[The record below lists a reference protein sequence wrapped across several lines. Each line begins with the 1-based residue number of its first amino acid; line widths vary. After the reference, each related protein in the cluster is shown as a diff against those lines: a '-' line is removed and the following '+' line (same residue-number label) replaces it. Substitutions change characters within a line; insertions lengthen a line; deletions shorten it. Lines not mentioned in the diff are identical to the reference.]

1 MSEWIDVCAADELE
15 SGDSRTVWLD
25 DTEVAVI
32 NLNGKYYAI
41 EDICNHDGGE
51 LTGGCIEGNE
61 IECPR
66 HGARFDITTGEFL
79 APPAYDNVETYRT
92 RIHDVSIH
100 VAAEP
105 DRYPAAGALFP
116 ATKSAI
122 ITLLL

>member
-1 MSEWIDVCAADELE
+1 MASQSPVPSPQSPADWIDVCAVDEIE
-15 SGDSRTVWLD
+15 SGDSRTVWLE

-32 NLNGKYYAI
+32 NLGGEYYAI

-66 HGARFDITTGEFL
+66 HGARFDIITGEVL
-79 APPAYDNVETYRT
+79 APPAYEDVDTYRT
-92 RIHDVSIH
+92 RVHEGRIQ

-105 DRYPAAGALFP
+105 D
-116 ATKSAI
+116 
-122 ITLLL
+122 